1 MQGFDASVGGKPPK
15 GTAIQAGDLILSVNG
30 KKVSTLKV
38 EEVAASLLSG
48 FDAVELELGRRYIG
62 YGRNIDDVIIV
73 STVATVQ
80 FGIVNECCWHV
91 DRDCAR
97 TTKLQSPTKTWDVG

>member
-1 MQGFDASVGGKPPK
+1 MIMQGFDASVGGKPPK

-62 YGRNIDDVIIV
+62 YGRDIDDVIHF
-73 STVATVQ
+73 A
-80 FGIVNECCWHV
+80 FFFAKGGN
-91 DRDCAR
+91 
-97 TTKLQSPTKTWDVG
+97 SPTL